1 MKNVKFKEFFG
12 TSWAIDNKTSIYVL
26 MVIISIFGII
36 NYNIFAS
43 GDNVGTVISMKNND
57 KKLEAFI
64 EHNDKTHSN
73 IIQRFDSFLLNHL

>member
-1 MKNVKFKEFFG
+1 MKNVIILKFDE
-12 TSWAIDNKTSIYVL
+12 
-26 MVIISIFGII
+26 

-73 IIQRFDSFLLNHL
+73 IIQRFDSFLLNQEKLNIGSKKQEVEDK